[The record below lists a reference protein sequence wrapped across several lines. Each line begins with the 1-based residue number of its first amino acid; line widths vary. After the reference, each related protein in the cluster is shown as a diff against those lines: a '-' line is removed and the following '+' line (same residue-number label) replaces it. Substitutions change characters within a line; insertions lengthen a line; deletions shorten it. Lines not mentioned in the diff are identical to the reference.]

1 MIYYVLGLFSGAF
14 FAIFFLGIF
23 MGRPAV
29 RHEKDKELEA
39 PSYHPDIY
47 RDVDDDWEL

>member
-23 MGRPAV
+23 MV
-29 RHEKDKELEA
+29 RH
-39 PSYHPDIY
+39 
-47 RDVDDDWEL
+47 RDVNDDGWL